1 MDLEQGIKLT
11 SFTDNEPPK
20 MILDKKNEI
29 GSKWSEDSR
38 GPWDAPYQI
47 ATLGEVEES
56 QKKTAIEDPT
66 MENVTGTDN
75 VGKWSEGFRDPSAL
89 NLKKPEK
96 AKAISANTKPASGSQ
111 PEIPGLWSSSFSKE
125 YCCIYR
131 VPNWLRRVNPE
142 AYTPQMLLLGHSKKA
157 EALELSKT
165 DLRYMN
171 YMNMERHKE
180 KYLME
185 IAHRYGTE
193 TIIEF
198 SRMIERDEHIIRASY
213 AESTEWIKSAEFVEM
228 IIHDA
233 VFLLGFFLQTGTQK
247 YQRNEDILFDV
258 PCHITPILEDL
269 ILLENQLPYALLENL
284 FEPFLFQF
292 RFEETLRDI
301 ILRVF
306 RFEGK
311 LKKDVKFRHFTDL
324 FRRVRVATLGLPE
337 EQAARAEQPKIIKS
351 LYNAD
356 KLDSAGVEFA
366 NVGEENDLS
375 LVIVFKGGVL
385 TMPCFTVEE
394 NTERV
399 MRNMMALE
407 QCHYPLSAYVP
418 NISSHFTSKDVI
430 KKNKNWL
437 GHQGSVAEMVNK
449 LCLELV
455 DFGSYYQPIAEKL
468 KKHYN
473 SSLHRSV
480 ATLRRVYFKD
490 IWTGTATVAAV
501 VLLVLTLVQTVASV
515 LQVTQSD
522 PKSPPPQAPP
532 RGM

>member
-1 MDLEQGIKLT
+1 
-11 SFTDNEPPK
+11 
-20 MILDKKNEI
+20 
-29 GSKWSEDSR
+29 
-38 GPWDAPYQI
+38 
-47 ATLGEVEES
+47 
-56 QKKTAIEDPT
+56 
-66 MENVTGTDN
+66 
-75 VGKWSEGFRDPSAL
+75 
-89 NLKKPEK
+89 
-96 AKAISANTKPASGSQ
+96 
-111 PEIPGLWSSSFSKE
+111 
-125 YCCIYR
+125 
-131 VPNWLRRVNPE
+131 
-142 AYTPQMLLLGHSKKA
+142 
-157 EALELSKT
+157 
-165 DLRYMN
+165 MN

-198 SRMIERDEHIIRASY
+198 RRMIERDEHIIRASY
-213 AESTEWIKSAEFVEM
+213 AESTEWIKSTEFVEM

-366 NVGEENDLS
+366 NVGDLS

-407 QCHYPLSAYVP
+407 QCHYPLSAYVC
-418 NISSHFTSKDVI
+418 NYITFLDFLIYTDADVDLLVKKDVI

-449 LCLELV
+449 LCLGLV
-455 DFGSYYQPIAEKL
+455 DFGSYYEPIAEKL